1 MRNLDLKTFEK
12 CDHNMVLATGVVT
25 EPSLHIDPIR
35 WVAVK
40 GWGEDWA
47 IYYHFEVS
55 SLGLVREQGDKIT
68 SANLIQNLV
77 PCTQEVLDK
86 YRL

>member
-12 CDHNMVLATGVVT
+12 CEHNMVLATGVVT
-25 EPSLHIDPIR
+25 EPSLYSDPIR

-40 GWGEDWA
+40 GWGDDWA
-47 IYYHFEVS
+47 IYYHKAIYEIV
-55 SLGLVREQGDKIT
+55 LVREQGDKINE
-68 SANLIQNLV
+68 ANLIQNLV